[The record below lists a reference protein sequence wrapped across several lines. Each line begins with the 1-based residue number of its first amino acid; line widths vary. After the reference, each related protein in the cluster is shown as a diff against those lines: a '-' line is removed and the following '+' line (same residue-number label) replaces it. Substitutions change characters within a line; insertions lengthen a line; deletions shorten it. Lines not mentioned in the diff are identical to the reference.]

1 MKQELIIIGGGEH
14 AGVLIDTAMAQPETW
29 NVIGF
34 VDQMPCEETILRF
47 KIKKLGSDEDLDT
60 ILNNHPKAKLVIGV
74 GDVSRRNKIISSLSF
89 SEDRWANLIHPSAII
104 ASNVKLSHGVAVLSR
119 VIIQT
124 GTVINEHAI
133 VNNGVVIEHDV
144 FIGKNTHI
152 GSGAVIGGG
161 CNIGNNCTVGLGARI
176 RDHVSIGSG
185 VTAGMGSVVVT
196 DLPEN
201 ETVVGVPAR
210 RISSE
215 PVINKVNISDI
226 CITSETTLYETM
238 SILAKH
244 GTMIVFV
251 TEEDY
256 KVLGIVAY
264 RDIRNALLTDN
275 DLDQPIIK
283 FMNKNYQYVT
293 EKTSRV
299 VALEKMKA
307 LGYTRMPV
315 LDDNRRV
322 VGLHLAEALIGNHCL
337 NNIAVIMAGGI
348 GVRLKPLTNEIPKP
362 MIKVAGHPILEH
374 IILHLTASGIRTI
387 YLAVNYLADVIEDYF
402 EDGSMFGCRIQYLRE
417 KTPLGTAG
425 ALRLLP
431 EKPKCPIFVVN
442 GDLITHFDAQTML
455 HNHQVSKNI
464 MTIGIHDYI
473 QHIPYGVIDVNGS
486 EVVSIYEK
494 PEKHYNINGGIYIIE
509 PTLIDTV
516 PEETP
521 FQMPEFVSNT
531 INNKQKVGVYLIE
544 GSWIDIGQHKD
555 LEVAQGRV

>member
-1 MKQELIIIGGGEH
+1 MKQELIVIGGGEH
-14 AGVLIDTAMAQPETW
+14 AGVLIDTALAQPEIW

-34 VDQMPCEETILRF
+34 VDKMPWEETVLRF
-47 KIKKLGSDEDLDT
+47 KIKKLGSDEDLDA

-74 GDVSRRNKIISSLSF
+74 GNISRRNKIISSLSVP
-89 SEDRWANLIHPSAII
+89 EDRWANLTHPSAII
-104 ASNVKLSHGVAVLSR
+104 ASTVRLSYGIVVMSR
-119 VIIQT
+119 AIIQT
-124 GTVINEHAI
+124 GSVVSEHAI

-152 GSGAVIGGG
+152 ASGAVLGGG
-161 CNIGNNCTVGLGARI
+161 CNIGNNCTIGLGSRI

-185 VTAGMGSVVVT
+185 VTVGMGSVVVT
-196 DLPEN
+196 DIPEN

-215 PVINKVNISDI
+215 SVINRVNISDI
-226 CITSETTLYETM
+226 CIIPETTLYEAM

-251 TEEDY
+251 TDKDY
-256 KVLGIVAY
+256 KLLGIVAY
-264 RDIRNALLTDN
+264 EDIRNALLIDN
-275 DLDQPIIK
+275 DLDQHISK
-283 FMNKNYQYVT
+283 FMNVNYQYVT
-293 EKTSRV
+293 EETSRV

-307 LGYTRMPV
+307 LGITRMPV
-315 LDDNRRV
+315 LDDNHRI
-322 VGLHLAEALIGNHCL
+322 VGLHLAEALIGNLCL
-337 NNIAVIMAGGI
+337 NNIAVIMAGGL
-348 GVRLKPLTNEIPKP
+348 GERLKPLTDEIPKP
-362 MIKVAGHPILEH
+362 MMKVAGHPILEH
-374 IILHLTASGIRTI
+374 IILHLAASGIRTI

-402 EDGSMFGCRIQYLRE
+402 KDGSMFGCCIHYLRE

-431 EKPKCPIFVVN
+431 EKFKCPIFVVN

-455 HNHQVSKNI
+455 YGHQKSKNI

-473 QHIPYGVIDVNGS
+473 QHIPYGVIDVDGT

-509 PTLIDTV
+509 PELIDTV
-516 PEETP
+516 PDDNP
-521 FQMPEFVSNT
+521 FQMTELVSNT
-531 INNKQKVGVYLIE
+531 INNKQKVGVHLIE
-544 GSWIDIGQHKD
+544 GSWVDVGQHKD
-555 LEVAQGRV
+555 LEIAQGRR